1 MGARE
6 VTLPPDACI
15 WVGLSLGP
23 PDACI
28 LGRFV
33 VGRCVVG
40 RARSDPAP
48 PPTPSQ
54 PARCVYLGWFCPR
67 SGIDLIHYLRR
78 KRLQLTDVRW
88 YEMVI
93 RRSPL
98 VLVRSPSRVATKK
111 LQLLR
116 STGIAEA
123 ISLIATVHLLKLQ
136 SSLLLKTT
144 GIMRLQIGL
153 RRCRRRPYR
162 VECTGSL
169 STSEVKQHRA
179 WLVLGWGTAWEDL
192 RVLSA
197 FPQILHNTRSAWQ
210 SQIHK
215 R

>member
-1 MGARE
+1 MFYARSTSAEQTVMWTMSNEICAHLRHPRRPTCHTWRSAYVPAITFASSANCCQIDADCHCNPMCVFGWFVSLGARE

-33 VGRCVVG
+33 IGRCVVG

-48 PPTPSQ
+48 PPPQ

-93 RRSPL
+93 
-98 VLVRSPSRVATKK
+98 
-111 LQLLR
+111 
-116 STGIAEA
+116 
-123 ISLIATVHLLKLQ
+123 
-136 SSLLLKTT
+136 
-144 GIMRLQIGL
+144 
-153 RRCRRRPYR
+153 
-162 VECTGSL
+162 
-169 STSEVKQHRA
+169 
-179 WLVLGWGTAWEDL
+179 
-192 RVLSA
+192 
-197 FPQILHNTRSAWQ
+197 
-210 SQIHK
+210 
-215 R
+215 